1 MDTQNHQCTR
11 PRRRLRR
18 KLGLH
23 PQQDPL
29 VLRNRL
35 LQPVGV
41 KPIPLMLRR

>member
-1 MDTQNHQCTR
+1 MDTQNPQRTR
-11 PRRRLRR
+11 PCRRLRL

-35 LQPVGV
+35 LQPVGL
-41 KPIPLMLRR
+41 KPIRLMLRH